1 MKDISAI
8 IDKILLASHYS
19 EVFARFSFK
28 KQYLEYLKQLHPDIC
43 PHPQATEA
51 VSKINFLKKEI
62 EKLNDLKDDAGE
74 MSVLNEN
81 EMMWQGSS
89 MLLEKS
95 YENYQKLMRLTDK
108 ASLHFQKYLP
118 QELYWKGKSL
128 QLKHSEAIVPLSGL
142 RLPEEHVTWVLSRL
156 FEFSAWLNQIGLCHA
171 GLNPESVAIVPKTH
185 GIVIL
190 SFYHL
195 SSLSRPLTTI
205 SKKYQNWYPHTVF
218 SDKKAV
224 PEVDLSLSQSLG
236 IYLLGDT
243 SGNGVKLKKTHSPEL
258 IDFLLQMHYQPYE
271 TFDNYRKLLLKLY
284 GKPTFHHLEL

>member
-1 MKDISAI
+1 MKDISDI
-8 IDKILLASHYS
+8 IEKILLASHYS
-19 EVFARFSFK
+19 EIFSRFNFK

-43 PHPQATEA
+43 PHPKATEA
-51 VSKINFLKKEI
+51 VSKINFFKNEI
-62 EKLNDLKDDAGE
+62 EELSQLKDDV
-74 MSVLNEN
+74 SVMKVEGEN
-81 EMMWQGSS
+81 EISWIGNAT
-89 MLLEKS
+89 LLHKS
-95 YENYQKLMRLTDK
+95 FQNYKKLMSLKDK

-118 QELYWKGKSL
+118 QELFWEDDVL
-128 QLKHSEAIVPLSGL
+128 RLKHSERIVPLSGL

-195 SSLSRPLTTI
+195 SPLSRPLTTI
-205 SKKYQNWYPHTVF
+205 SKKYQNWYPYTVF

-224 PEVDLSLSQSLG
+224 PEIDLSLAQSLG